1 MTRLCAWC
9 GSFHFWKE
17 NRMEKLKCL
26 MMFVILELDRN
37 ILSLLFS
44 WNKIAHF
51 KEWVCKFD
59 ASLYFIPTAFIMIL
73 LWVCV
78 FMCISV
84 CVCVCVC
91 VHAWCVCL
99 CVFLC
104 VCVCVCLCFC
114 PQAFISFHSKGLFL
128 SKMTSGTYFN
138 VHVNRTLADLRP

>member
-1 MTRLCAWC
+1 MWIVP
-9 GSFHFWKE
+9 F
-17 NRMEKLKCL
+17 LKGKQNGKIKMFDDVCN
-26 MMFVILELDRN
+26 FVIIKTNLTELDRN

-78 FMCISV
+78 FMCISLCV

-91 VHAWCVCL
+91 VCMHGVCVYVYFYV
-99 CVFLC
+99 CVF
-104 VCVCVCLCFC
+104 VCVYVFVHKRLYLSTAKDFSCLKWR
-114 PQAFISFHSKGLFL
+114 QEHTL
-128 SKMTSGTYFN
+128 MYTSTE
-138 VHVNRTLADLRP
+138 H